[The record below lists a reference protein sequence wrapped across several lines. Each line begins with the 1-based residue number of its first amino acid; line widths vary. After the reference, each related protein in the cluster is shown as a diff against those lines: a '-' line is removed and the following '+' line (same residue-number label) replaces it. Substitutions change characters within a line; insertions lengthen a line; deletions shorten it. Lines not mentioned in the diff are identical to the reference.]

1 MNTTKVRALGL
12 VLLAALTFSGASALA
27 SNAGNVSNNA
37 SVNASVKDAASVATA
52 AYRRHRVRRMERYWG
67 SDGRWHRHY
76 IYVYVWG

>member
-12 VLLAALTFSGASALA
+12 VLLAALTFSGVSALA
-27 SNAGNVSNNA
+27 SNVGNVSN
-37 SVNASVKDAASVATA
+37 NASVKDAASVATV